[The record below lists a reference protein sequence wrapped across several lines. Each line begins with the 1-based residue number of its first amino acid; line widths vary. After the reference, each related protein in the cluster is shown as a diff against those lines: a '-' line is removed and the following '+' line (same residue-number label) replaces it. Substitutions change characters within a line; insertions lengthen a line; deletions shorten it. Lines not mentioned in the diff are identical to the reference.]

1 MATTVETADGQ
12 RTKSVRFVELDDV
25 TIRFAGDSGDGMQ
38 LTGTQFTST
47 TAQVG
52 NDLSTFPDYP
62 SEIRAPSGTLYGVS
76 GFQIHFSSRSIH
88 TPGDRFDTLV
98 AMNPAAL
105 KVNLKLLHEG
115 GNIIVNTD
123 SFDAKNLKLAKYDEN
138 PLDDD
143 TLKGYKVFPV
153 PITSLTTRALE
164 DLDLS
169 TKAMQRSKNFFALGL
184 LYWMYNRPME
194 PTLDWIKEKFGKN
207 ELVVKA
213 NEKALKAGYNFGNIT
228 ETFTVRYNVRS
239 AELPPGEYRNVTG
252 NEATS
257 LGMVAAVIKAK
268 LPGFLGSYPITP
280 ASEILQ
286 ELSRLKKYNFRTF
299 QAEDEIA
306 GICTAI
312 GAAYGGS
319 LAFTSTSGP
328 GMALKTEAIG
338 LALMVELPLVIVNV
352 QRGGPSTGLPTKT
365 EQSDLYQAILG
376 RNGEA
381 PVPVLA
387 ACSPANCF
395 YAAFEASRIALKYMT
410 PVILLTDG
418 YIANGSEPWMLPHAD
433 DLPDIGI
440 PFADDPET
448 YKPYLRNDYLSRP
461 WAVPGMEGFEHRIGG
476 LEKQHI
482 TGNVSH
488 DPENHQFMVQMR
500 AKKVEGIADDIPQ
513 QTVFGPNEGDLA
525 VVGWGGTYG
534 AIRTAVERLQADG
547 KSVAHVHIKYLNPF
561 PKNLG
566 TILRRYK
573 KLLIPEL
580 NLGQLA
586 YILRATYRVESTT
599 FSKVQGLPFTPM
611 EIEDKANEILKNHVG
626 A

>member
-1 MATTVETADGQ
+1 MATTVETADG
-12 RTKSVRFVELDDV
+12 RKTKSVDYVQVEEV

-38 LTGTQFTST
+38 LTGNQFTST

-123 SFDAKNLKLAKYDEN
+123 AFDAKNLKLAKYENN
-138 PLDDD
+138 PLEDGS
-143 TLKGYKVFPV
+143 LKGYKVYPV
-153 PITSLTTRALE
+153 PITTLTTSALE
-164 DLDLS
+164 DTGMS
-169 TKAMQRSKNFFALGL
+169 VKEMTRSKNFFALGL
-184 LYWMYNRPME
+184 LYWMYNRPMDQ
-194 PTLDWIKEKFGKN
+194 TLTWIQEKFGK
-207 ELVVKA
+207 LPKVADA
-213 NEKALKAGYNFGNIT
+213 NTKALKAGYNFGNIT
-228 ETFTVRYNVRS
+228 ETFSVQYKV
-239 AELPPGEYRNVTG
+239 LPAKLPAGTYRNVTG
-252 NEATS
+252 NEATA
-257 LGMVAAVIKAK
+257 LGMAAACVKAG

-286 ELSRLKKYNFRTF
+286 EMSQLKRFNFRTF

-319 LAFTSTSGP
+319 LAFTTTSGP
-328 GMALKTEAIG
+328 GMALKTEAVG
-338 LALMVELPLVIVNV
+338 LALMVELPLVIINV

-365 EQSDLYQAILG
+365 EQSDLYQAVLG

-381 PVPVLA
+381 PVPVVA
-387 ACSPANCF
+387 ACSPAGCF
-395 YAAFEASRIALKYMT
+395 YGAFEAARIALKYMT

-418 YIANGSEPWMLPHAD
+418 YIANGSEPWMLPDAE
-433 DLPDIGI
+433 DLPDISV
-440 PFADDPET
+440 PFATDPENF
-448 YKPYLRNDYLSRP
+448 KPYLRDDHLSRP
-461 WAVPGMEGFEHRIGG
+461 WAVPGMAGFEHRIGG

-488 DPENHQFMVQMR
+488 DPANHQFMVELR
-500 AKKVEGIADDIPQ
+500 DRKVSNIANDIPE
-513 QTVFGPNEGDLA
+513 QTVFGPGEGELGI
-525 VVGWGGTYG
+525 VGWGGTYG
-534 AIRTAVERLQADG
+534 AIRSAVERLQAEG
-547 KSVAHVHIKYLNPF
+547 KSVAHIHIKHLNPF

-566 TILRRYK
+566 DMLRRYK
-573 KLLIPEL
+573 KILIPEL

-586 YILRATYRVESTT
+586 YLLRANYRIETTTYA
-599 FSKVQGLPFTPM
+599 KVQGLPFTPG
-611 EIEDKANEILKNHVG
+611 EIEEKANEILKSL
-626 A
+626 

>member
-1 MATTVETADGQ
+1 MATTVETADGLK
-12 RTKSVRFVELDDV
+12 TKSVKFVEVDDV

-38 LTGTQFTST
+38 LTGNQFTST

-76 GFQIHFSSRSIH
+76 GFQIHFSSKAIH

-105 KVNLKLLHEG
+105 KVNLKHLHEG
-115 GNIIVNTD
+115 GNILVNTD
-123 SFDAKNLKLAKYDEN
+123 AFDAKNLKLAKYETN
-138 PLDDD
+138 PLEDGS
-143 TLKGYKVFPV
+143 LKGYKVFPV
-153 PITSLTTRALE
+153 PITSLTTGALE
-164 DLDLS
+164 DSGLQKKEM
-169 TKAMQRSKNFFALGL
+169 TRSKNFFALGL
-184 LYWMYNRPME
+184 LYWMYNRPMDQ
-194 PTLDWIKEKFGKN
+194 TLEWIKEKFAKN
-207 ELVVKA
+207 AQVADA
-213 NEKALKAGYNFGNIT
+213 NTKALKAGYNFGNIT
-228 ETFTVRYNVRS
+228 ETFSVQYNVRP
-239 AELPPGEYRNVTG
+239 AKLPAGTYRNVTG
-252 NEATS
+252 NEATA
-257 LGMVAAVIKAK
+257 LGIVAATVKAK

-286 ELSRLKKYNFRTF
+286 ELSHRKQFNFRTF

-319 LAFTSTSGP
+319 LAYTTTSGP

-338 LALMVELPLVIVNV
+338 LALMVELPLVIINV

-365 EQSDLYQAILG
+365 EQSDLWQAILG

-381 PVPVLA
+381 PVPVVA
-387 ACSPANCF
+387 ACSPAGCF
-395 YAAFEASRIALKYMT
+395 FAAFEASRIALKYMT

-418 YIANGSEPWMLPHAD
+418 YIANGSEPWLLPNAE
-433 DLPDIGI
+433 DLPDISV
-440 PFADDPET
+440 PFATDPENFQ
-448 YKPYLRNDYLSRP
+448 PYLRDDHLSRP
-461 WAVPGMEGFEHRIGG
+461 WAVPGMAGFEHRIGG

-488 DPENHQFMVQMR
+488 DPANHQFMVEMR
-500 AKKVEGIADDIPQ
+500 ERKVAGIANDIPA
-513 QTVFGPNEGDLA
+513 QTVFGPDEGDVLII
-525 VVGWGGTYG
+525 GWGGTYG
-534 AIRTAVERLQADG
+534 AIRAATERLQGEG
-547 KSVAHVHIKYLNPF
+547 KSVAHAHIKHMNPF

-566 TILRRYK
+566 DLLLRYK
-573 KLLIPEL
+573 KVLIPEL

-586 YILRATYRVESTT
+586 FLLRAHYRIETTT
-599 FSKVQGLPFTPM
+599 FAKVQGLPFTPG
-611 EIEDKANEILKNHVG
+611 EIEEKANEILKTL
-626 A
+626 

>member
-12 RTKSVRFVELDDV
+12 KTKSIDFVEIDEV

-38 LTGTQFTST
+38 LTGNQFTST

-76 GFQIHFSSRSIH
+76 GFQIHFSSKDIH

-115 GNIIVNTD
+115 GNIVVNTD
-123 SFDAKNLKLAKYDEN
+123 AFDAKNLKLAKYDTN
-138 PLDDD
+138 PLEDGS
-143 TLKGYKVFPV
+143 LKGYKLFPV
-153 PITSLTTRALE
+153 PITTLTTSALE
-164 DLDLS
+164 D
-169 TKAMQRSKNFFALGL
+169 TGMTMKEMTRSKNFFALGL
-184 LYWMYNRPME
+184 LYWMYNRPMDQ
-194 PTLDWIKEKFGKN
+194 TLEWIQEKFGKKPQ
-207 ELVVKA
+207 VADA
-213 NEKALKAGYNFGNIT
+213 NTKALKAGFNFGNIT
-228 ETFTVRYNVRS
+228 ETFTVRYNVRP
-239 AELPPGEYRNVTG
+239 ATLPAGTYRNVTG
-252 NEATS
+252 NEATA
-257 LGMVAAVIKAK
+257 LGMVAATVKAGI
-268 LPGFLGSYPITP
+268 PGFLGSYPITP

-286 ELSRLKKYNFRTF
+286 ELSHMKRFNFRTF

-312 GAAYGGS
+312 GASFGGS
-319 LAFTSTSGP
+319 LAFTTTSGP

-338 LALMVELPLVIVNV
+338 LALMVELPLVIINV

-365 EQSDLYQAILG
+365 EQSDLWQAILG

-381 PVPVLA
+381 PVPVIA
-387 ACSPANCF
+387 SCSPAGCF
-395 YAAFEASRIALKYMT
+395 YGAFEASRLALKYMT

-418 YIANGSEPWMLPHAD
+418 YIANGSEPWLLPKAE
-433 DLPDIGI
+433 DLPDISV
-440 PFADDPET
+440 PFAGDPET
-448 YKPYLRNDYLSRP
+448 FQPYMRDDHLSRP
-461 WAVPGMEGFEHRIGG
+461 WAVPGMAGFEHRIGG

-488 DPENHQFMVQMR
+488 DPANHQFMVEMR
-500 AKKVEGIADDIPQ
+500 ARKVAEIANDIPD
-513 QTVFGPNEGDLA
+513 QTVFGPDEGDLA
-525 VVGWGGTYG
+525 IVGWGGTYG
-534 AIRTAVERLQADG
+534 AIRSATERLQAAG
-547 KSVAHVHIKYLNPF
+547 KQVAHIHVRHLNPF

-566 TILRRYK
+566 DMLRRYK
-573 KLLIPEL
+573 KILIPEL

-586 YILRATYRVESTT
+586 FLIRANYRIDTTTYA
-599 FSKVQGLPFTPM
+599 KVQGLPFTPG
-611 EIEDKANEILKNHVG
+611 EIEEKAVEILKSL
-626 A
+626 